1 MVQTNIQEVE
11 MLCKMSSFRGLR
23 RYLALLIIFACHGFS
38 RAQQV
43 QLVNVIP
50 AMYSNQTSQDS
61 EPNVAVDPSN
71 PNHIVVTA
79 FTPCPPMVSTV
90 NAPIYFSQDGGT
102 TWFLN
107 CIVPGNDTTYGTGDI
122 TPRFA
127 GQSGVLYA
135 GILKGGSWLEL
146 NILRTP
152 DFTSTTPMALLV
164 DRLKEDQPYTEAIT
178 AGGDRVYIGNNNLVN
193 STFDGGVSGK
203 DASVDFSLD
212 AATAPAPAGFGTDLL
227 ETRDTCGQDPPPIR
241 PAIHPNGTI
250 YVTYYRNQT
259 SSPCFSGTNTV
270 DVIVARDDNWGSGG
284 FSALTDGGDGHA
296 GIRLITGRSV
306 SWGGFMGN
314 ERLVNSQLSIA
325 VDPNDS
331 NRVYVAWADGS
342 ASAYTLHVW
351 RSTTGGASW
360 DPEIKTVSPADNP
373 ALAVNK
379 LGTLGFLY
387 QKFVNPGT
395 CNGGG
400 AGVPCWETHFET
412 YDGTTWTDLPHPL
425 ANVPDNTGDFPL
437 GDYEHVLAIG
447 QDFYGAFSANNYPDN
462 NNFYP
467 GVHFL
472 RYADFGTHTL
482 YADAGHTITV
492 APSFDPFFF
501 HITNLPATNDFYVRD
516 WTTSSSVHDK
526 GEEPSTGPD
535 WWTTGDVWNRL
546 DNSTNGGF
554 NANDQPNHQ
563 NAQDA
568 TSGHNYAFV
577 RVSRNSAPMSG
588 PSTAVTA
595 RFLYADYGLGVAYQN
610 VAATT
615 AASTATLTFSN
626 SDTVQVLAGSSG
638 IQWDLPAMRSTHI
651 CMAVEINAPGDPY
664 SPELAG
670 RAPGWPT
677 TDWTLPA
684 DNNKAQRNM
693 DLPPMAMGS
702 GMASFHAIIHNAAL
716 ITRNMVI
723 QYSVPPKQLPR
734 LQGAQI
740 EVVGGEAL
748 PLRESGTLVLANM
761 QPGENRWIEISYSA
775 PNAKPGQSVPVS
787 LRELDGDTVLN
798 GLTVAPQPSTLDQII
813 RANLKSHR
821 AVFTRLDAAFH
832 VAKAEDEARAA
843 GKLLQSSSITAQQY
857 LDFLKQH
864 TGTMAATTAELIKS
878 QKSAD
883 AFSAS
888 NALKVLESSV
898 ASGQVELA
906 ANAHLTLLNKLDAFQ
921 TMLQKAQGD
930 PSDILQM
937 VMWQRRL
944 YSTAPQL
951 MRLKSAKHVVEESDE
966 FIRDYG
972 KPKSQ
977 GDTYTELMR
986 ELMGSFHQTA
996 EALEKQTERLEK
1008 DADQIQHH
1016 LGSPEGLEKAHREF
1030 LLELQ
1035 EVVK

>member
-1 MVQTNIQEVE
+1 MF
-11 MLCKMSSFRGLR
+11 CRMSSFRDPRWHLV
-23 RYLALLIIFACHGFS
+23 LLIVFVCHGLAG
-38 RAQQV
+38 AQQV

-71 PNHIVVTA
+71 PNHIVVSA
-79 FTPCPPMVSTV
+79 FTPCPPLVSTV
-90 NAPIYFSQDGGT
+90 NAPIYFSTDGGN

-107 CIVPGNDTTYGTGDI
+107 CIVPGNDPTYGTGDI

-127 GQSGVLYA
+127 GASGVLYA

-152 DFTSTTPMALLV
+152 DFTSSTPMALLV
-164 DRLKEDQPYTEAIT
+164 DRLKEDQPYTEAI
-178 AGGDRVYIGNNNLVN
+178 AEDGDHVYIGNNNLIN

-203 DASVDFSLD
+203 DASVDLSLD
-212 AATAPAPAGFGTDLL
+212 AATAPAPAGFGTNLL
-227 ETRDTCGQDPPPIR
+227 ETRDTCGQDPPPTR

-250 YVTYYRNQT
+250 YAAYYRNQPG
-259 SSPCFSGTNTV
+259 SPCFSGTNTV
-270 DVIVARDDNWGSGG
+270 DVIVARDDNWGTAG
-284 FSALTDGGDGHA
+284 FSSLIDGGDGHA
-296 GIRLITGRSV
+296 GIRVVTGVSV
-306 SWGGFMGN
+306 SWDGFMGN
-314 ERLVNSQLSIA
+314 ERLVGSQISIA

-331 NRVYVAWADGS
+331 NKVYLAWADGP
-342 ASAYTLHVW
+342 ASTYTLHVR
-351 RSTTGGASW
+351 RSTTGGATW
-360 DPEIKTVSPADNP
+360 DPEIKTISPADNP

-379 LGTLGFLY
+379 LGTVGFLY

-400 AGVPCWETHFET
+400 PGVPCWETHFET

-437 GDYEHVLAIG
+437 GDYEHVLAVG
-447 QDFYGAFSANNYPDN
+447 QDFYGAFSANNYPDT

-467 GVHFL
+467 GVQFQ
-472 RYADFGTHTL
+472 RYADFGSHTL
-482 YADAGHTITV
+482 YADVAHTTTV
-492 APSFDPFFF
+492 SPSYDPFFF
-501 HITNLPATNDFYVRD
+501 HITNLLPTQDFYVRD
-516 WTTSSSVHDK
+516 WTTSASAHDE
-526 GEEPSTGPD
+526 GQEPSTNPV

-546 DNSTNGGF
+546 DNLSNGGF
-554 NANDQPNHQ
+554 NASDQPNHQ
-563 NAQDA
+563 DAQDA

-577 RVSRNSAPMSG
+577 RVNRNSAPMTG
-588 PSTAVTA
+588 PGTTVTA

-615 AASTATLTFSN
+615 AASTASLMFSN
-626 SDTVQVLAGSSG
+626 SDIVQVLAGGSG
-638 IQWDLPAMRSTHI
+638 IQWDLPATRSTHI
-651 CMAVEINAPGDPY
+651 CMAVEITAPGDPY

-716 ITRNMVI
+716 NVRNMVI
-723 QYSVPPKQLPR
+723 HYSVPPQLLPR

-740 EVVGGEAL
+740 EVIGGETR
-748 PLRESGTLVLANM
+748 PLRESGTLVLGNM
-761 QPGENRWIEISYSA
+761 QPGENRWLEISYSA
-775 PNAKPGQSVPVS
+775 PNAKPGQSVPIS
-787 LRELDGDTVLN
+787 LEEFNGDTKLN
-798 GLTVAPQPSTLDQII
+798 GLTVAAQPSTIDQII

-832 VAKAEDEARAA
+832 VSKAADEARAA
-843 GKLLQSSSITAQQY
+843 GQLLQASSITAQQY

-864 TGTMAATTAELIKS
+864 SGVMAGTAAELIKT
-878 QKSAD
+878 QKSSD
-883 AFSAS
+883 AFATSQAV
-888 NALKVLESSV
+888 KILESSV
-898 ASGQVELA
+898 ASGQAELA
-906 ANAHLTLLNKLDAFQ
+906 ANAHLSLLNKLDAFQ

-937 VMWQRRL
+937 VMWQRTL

-951 MRLKSAKHVVEESDE
+951 TRLKFAKRVVEESDE
-966 FIRDYG
+966 FIRNYG
-972 KPKSQ
+972 TPKAQ
-977 GDTYTELMR
+977 GDSYVELIR
-986 ELMGSFHQTA
+986 ELLGNFHKTA
-996 EALEKQTERLEK
+996 EDLEKQTERLEK
-1008 DADQIQHH
+1008 EADEIQHH
-1016 LGSPEGLEKAHREF
+1016 LGSLEGLEKAHRDF
-1030 LLELQ
+1030 LLDLQ
-1035 EVVK
+1035 SVVK